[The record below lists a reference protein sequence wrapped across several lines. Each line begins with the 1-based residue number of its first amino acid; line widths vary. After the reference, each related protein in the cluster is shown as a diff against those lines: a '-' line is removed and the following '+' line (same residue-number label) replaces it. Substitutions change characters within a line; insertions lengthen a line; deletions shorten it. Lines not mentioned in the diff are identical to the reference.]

1 MNYAAR
7 CLSLCLY
14 TSLAAFSAAFTTQAA
29 EIPKGSHI
37 LLKMM
42 NSVSTRTAA
51 PGNQVYLQT
60 AIPVAVDGQIV
71 VPAGSYV
78 QGIVSMAK
86 RGGRVSGR
94 AELAIRLETLT
105 LPTGKSLHIAPRLS
119 SIDSAESG
127 QKVDEKENTVQQAP
141 GVGKDAGHIAIM
153 AGSGAAIGG
162 LAARTWKSA
171 GIGAGA
177 GTVVGLATALL
188 TRGADVELPQGSTMD
203 IVFDRDVTIE

>member
-1 MNYAAR
+1 MNRAVMI
-7 CLSLCLY
+7 LSLA
-14 TSLAAFSAAFTTQAA
+14 SFSASSNGWAA
-29 EIPKGSHI
+29 EIPKGSHV
-37 LLKMM
+37 LLKML
-42 NSVSTRTAA
+42 NSVSTRTAV

-60 AIPVAVDGQIV
+60 AIPLVAAGQIV

-105 LPTGKSLHIAPRLS
+105 LPNGKSLHIAPRLS

-127 QKVDEKENTVQQAP
+127 QKVDEKENTIQQAS
-141 GVGKDAGHIAIM
+141 GVGKDAGQVAIM

-162 LAARTWKSA
+162 LASRTWKGA
-171 GIGAGA
+171 GIGTGA

-203 IVFDRDVTIE
+203 VVFDRDLVIE

>member
-1 MNYAAR
+1 MKYAPA
-7 CLSLCLY
+7 SAI
-14 TSLAAFSAAFTTQAA
+14 LAVIVAPFTAPAA
-29 EIPKGSHI
+29 EIPKGSHV
-37 LLKMM
+37 LLKML

-60 AIPVAVDGQIV
+60 AVPVVADGQII

-105 LPTGKSLHIAPRLS
+105 LPTGKALHIAPRLS
-119 SIDSAESG
+119 SIDSADSG
-127 QKVDEKENTVQQAP
+127 QKVEEKENTVQQAP
-141 GVGKDAGHIAIM
+141 SAGKDLGQVAIM

-162 LAARTWKSA
+162 LATRTWKGA
-171 GIGAGA
+171 GIGSGV
-177 GTVVGLATALL
+177 GTVVGLATALI

-203 IVFDRDVTIE
+203 VVFDRDVTIE

>member
-1 MNYAAR
+1 MKYAPASAT
-7 CLSLCLY
+7 LAA
-14 TSLAAFSAAFTTQAA
+14 SLAAIVAPFTAQAA
-29 EIPKGSHI
+29 EIPKGSHV

-60 AIPVAVDGQIV
+60 AVPVVADGQIL

-78 QGIVSMAK
+78 QGIVSMSK

-127 QKVDEKENTVQQAP
+127 QKVEEKENTVQQAP
-141 GVGKDAGHIAIM
+141 SVGKDLGQVAIM

-162 LAARTWKSA
+162 LATGTWKGA
-171 GIGAGA
+171 GIGSGA

-203 IVFDRDVTIE
+203 VVFDRDVTIE